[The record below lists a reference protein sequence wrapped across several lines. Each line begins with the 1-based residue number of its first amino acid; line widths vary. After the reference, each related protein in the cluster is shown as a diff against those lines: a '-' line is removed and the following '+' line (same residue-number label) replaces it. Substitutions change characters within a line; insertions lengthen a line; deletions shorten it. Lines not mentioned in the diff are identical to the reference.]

1 MNGLESVIG
10 KNNIKII
17 NLGSSCIYPLEAQ
30 NPIKESSLM
39 TGKLEPTNSPYA
51 MAKIC
56 AIEIGDSLSQ
66 QYGHKVNNLMPTNL
80 YGPNDHFSEKDSHVI
95 PGLFY
100 RLEKAKKNKTEE
112 FKVWG
117 TGNPLREFLFN
128 KDLADAIYFVI
139 KNDIKENLINVGSG
153 YEISIKELVQKI
165 NEIVKFKGNI
175 VFDSS
180 LPDGNPRKLLD
191 TSVLDGYGWSPKTNF
206 DDGLK
211 ITYNWFLKNVDI
223 R

>member
-1 MNGLESVIG
+1 MN
-10 KNNIKII
+10 N
-17 NLGSSCIYPLEAQ
+17 C
-30 NPIKESSLM
+30 
-39 TGKLEPTNSPYA
+39 TG
-51 MAKIC
+51 
-56 AIEIGDSLSQ
+56 
-66 QYGHKVNNLMPTNL
+66 
-80 YGPNDHFSEKDSHVI
+80 
-95 PGLFY
+95 
-100 RLEKAKKNKTEE
+100 
-112 FKVWG
+112 
-117 TGNPLREFLFN
+117 
-128 KDLADAIYFVI
+128 FVI